1 MMDEALY
8 SIPQQLSAAAWPGR
22 LIVRASDPA
31 ALVAALASENPERL
45 VAVQLLS
52 LTADSEPF
60 DAWAPG
66 LPVELI
72 MRDPAGEFPLLYG
85 HSNLLDNHPV
95 RAVIPVQPGFGKAV
109 KVALALDFAVRLEP
123 AQPDPALV
131 EELADSLGFYLHQ
144 ATVSQPVEFFHG
156 TLLGFYHGRPE
167 PLWAVLD
174 EEPQSLRYVADDG
187 TESRYGRLAGADI
200 RADSAPDAGLA
211 AWIDRVLASAGECR
225 SCEFLA
231 SCGGYFKWPRRDY
244 DCAGVKRLFG
254 ELRAAAADLRR
265 DLAAAPD

>member
-8 SIPQQLSAAAWPGR
+8 SIPQQLSAAAWPGW

-45 VAVQLLS
+45 IAVQLLD

-60 DAWAPG
+60 NAWAPG
-66 LPVELI
+66 LPIELI

-95 RAVIPVQPGFGKAV
+95 RAVVPVQPGFGKAV

-123 AQPDPALV
+123 AQPEPALV
-131 EELADSLGFYLHQ
+131 EELADILEFYLHQ

-156 TLLGFYHGRPE
+156 TLLGFYHNQPE

-174 EEPQSLRYVADDG
+174 EEPRSLRYVADDG
-187 TESRYGRLAGADI
+187 TESRHGRLAGADI
-200 RADSAPDAGLA
+200 PADSAPDANLA
-211 AWIDRVLASAGECR
+211 GWIDRVLASAEQCR

-231 SCGGYFKWPRRDY
+231 SCGGYFKWPHRDY

-265 DLAAAPD
+265 DLAAAPN